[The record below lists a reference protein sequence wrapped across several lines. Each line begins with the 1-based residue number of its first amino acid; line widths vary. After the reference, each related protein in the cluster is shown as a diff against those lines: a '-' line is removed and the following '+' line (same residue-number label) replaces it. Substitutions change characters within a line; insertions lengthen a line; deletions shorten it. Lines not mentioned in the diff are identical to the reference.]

1 MESLVDLLKNKISVG
16 KIINS
21 HGVKG
26 ELKFQPY
33 TNVESIIKNMEN
45 VLLYNPNNKR
55 FFYSKVLKVKNLN
68 RFFVLSINGITNMDE
83 AKKIMGYEIYIETK
97 NLPQLKEDEYY
108 WYEIIGSEV
117 YYENGEYVGKVSG
130 IIETGAND
138 VIFVKNE
145 HSNSDLQD
153 QETLIPMTDFH
164 VLELKKEEKII
175 VVKKMEWYEDES
187 K

>member
-1 MESLVDLLKNKISVG
+1 
-16 KIINS
+16 
-21 HGVKG
+21 
-26 ELKFQPY
+26 
-33 TNVESIIKNMEN
+33 
-45 VLLYNPNNKR
+45 
-55 FFYSKVLKVKNLN
+55 
-68 RFFVLSINGITNMDE
+68 MDE

-117 YYENGEYVGKVSG
+117 YYENGEYVGKVSD